1 MTAMADPLVTVTAYA
16 ALGDART
23 AQGVLDSAGIPA
35 VVDDERE
42 RRLRVRVTNVD
53 AIRAGDVLT
62 ARCPTLAEIDEA
74 DEDERER
81 ACPSCGSP
89 DVIRSRRGQTFAL
102 VLTVAV
108 AVGVATELVQAA
120 FFAIAAAAVFLLI
133 AGRWRCQTCNET
145 WD

>member
-1 MTAMADPLVTVTAYA
+1 MTAMADPLVTVTAYTA
-16 ALGDART
+16 PTDART

-35 VVDDERE
+35 VVDAAPHKM
-42 RRLRVRVTNVD
+42 RVRVPNLD

-62 ARCPTLAEIDEA
+62 ARAPMLAEIDEA

-81 ACPSCGSP
+81 ICPACGSADIAP
-89 DVIRSRRGQTFAL
+89 SHRGQMFWL
-102 VLTVAV
+102 VVTLAV
-108 AVGVATELVQAA
+108 AIGVAAEMIQAA

-133 AGRWRCQTCNET
+133 AGRWRCQNCSET